1 MRKQELLT
9 ELEKLATD
17 LGYRIRYEFGDF
29 SGGNCVLNDQKMI
42 LINKRIPPEARIV
55 ILARIYS
62 SMNLE
67 SVIMKPAVRDYIE
80 DEKARLAITKK
91 SETTLPEE

>member
-1 MRKQELLT
+1 MRKQELLM

-42 LINKRIPPEARIV
+42 LINKRIPPEARLV

-62 SMNLE
+62 GMDLD
-67 SVIMKPAVRDYIE
+67 SVFIKPAVREYIE
-80 DEKARLAITKK
+80 DEKARMAISKK
-91 SETTLPEE
+91 PESTLPEE